1 MTRILLL
8 GCAGSG
14 KTTLARRLSEKTGA
28 PVIDLDAIW
37 RGRVQETSDF
47 RATLAALHAQDAWIS
62 DGNFA
67 AVTFDLRM
75 PRTDLVVWLD
85 RPRLLCAWRAII
97 RTFRAREMHRP
108 GDLLTVLRFIWGFD
122 RQNRPRIE
130 TLRLQYGPG
139 TPVARLRTDA
149 EIADFVAGFQA
160 AGGPRG
166 TATVPPR

>member
-14 KTTLARRLSEKTGA
+14 KTTLARRLSEATGA
-28 PVIDLDAIW
+28 PIIDLDAIW
-37 RGRVQETSDF
+37 RGKTQETPEF
-47 RATLAALHAQDAWIS
+47 RQTLATLHAADVWSS

-85 RPRLLCAWRAII
+85 RPRLTCAWRAIA
-97 RTFRAREMHRP
+97 RVFRKGEMHRP
-108 GDLLTVLRFIWGFD
+108 GDILTVLKFIWGFD

-130 TLRLQYGPG
+130 ALRMQYGPNV
-139 TPVARLRTDA
+139 PVVRLRSDQDVAT
-149 EIADFVAGFQA
+149 FVAGL
-160 AGGPRG
+160 
-166 TATVPPR
+166 

>member
-97 RTFRAREMHRP
+97 RTFRGREMHRP

-139 TPVARLRTDA
+139 TPVVRLRTDV

-160 AGGPRG
+160 AGGSRG

>member
-14 KTTLARRLSEKTGA
+14 KTTLARRLAEATGA

-47 RATLAALHAQDAWIS
+47 RATLAELHARDAWVS

-75 PRTDLVVWLD
+75 PRADLVVWLD
-85 RPRLLCAWRAII
+85 RPRLTCAWRAV
-97 RTFRAREMHRP
+97 RRVLRAGEMHRP

-130 TLRLQYGPG
+130 ALRGQYGPDV
-139 TPVARLRTDA
+139 PVVRLRTDQD
-149 EIADFVAGFQA
+149 IAAFVAE
-160 AGGPRG
+160 GPPG
-166 TATVPPR
+166 TEA

>member
-47 RATLAALHAQDAWIS
+47 RATLQALHAQDAWIS

-75 PRTDLVVWLD
+75 PRADLVVWLD
-85 RPRLLCAWRAII
+85 RPRLTCAWRAII
-97 RTFRAREMHRP
+97 RTLQAGELHRP
-108 GDLLTVLRFIWGFD
+108 RDLATVLRFIWTFE
-122 RQNRPRIE
+122 RRNRPRIE
-130 TLRLQYGPG
+130 ALRLRHGPG
-139 TPVARLRTDA
+139 APVVRLRSDREVA
-149 EIADFVAGFQA
+149 AFVERLSA
-160 AGGPRG
+160 R
-166 TATVPPR
+166 